1 MEKGI
6 SLKDIIETMIK
17 SRWMLFSFFVIA
29 VVMAYF
35 FYWTTPRS
43 YTAEATIFPMAGSN
57 TGVAEFLAGTGLG
70 MLTYAET
77 KANIILV
84 ALNSQTLAEN
94 VLNKFDI
101 ADLIL
106 NKPKSGLK
114 PTDLEMAARVLRS
127 GIIRAGVT
135 RNGSISVSATL
146 SDPDKAAKLVN
157 TYLEELSVFFN
168 QKGINMNFNIID
180 SARPPLLPSSPDLM
194 KNLIISLGI
203 AFFFGLVFIGANV
216 GLKRE

>member
-6 SLKDIIETMIK
+6 SLKDIIETIIK
-17 SRWMLFSFFVIA
+17 SRRMLFSFFVIA

-94 VLNKFDI
+94 VLNKYEI

-114 PTDLEMAARVLRS
+114 PTDLEMAAKSL
-127 GIIRAGVT
+127 RAGIVRSFVT
-135 RNGSISVSATL
+135 KNGSIAISA
-146 SDPDKAAKLVN
+146 SMRDPDIAAKLVN

-168 QKGINMNFNIID
+168 EKGINMNFNIID
-180 SARPPLLPSSPDLM
+180 SARPPLFPSAPNLN
-194 KNLIISLGI
+194 KNLTLSMGI
-203 AFFFGLVFIGANV
+203 AFFFGLVFVGANV
-216 GLKRE
+216 GMKR